1 MLAVEYLTS
10 VIQETQ
16 QIGFVNK
23 FLSVIFQQFIF
34 NTDLKIIQRAAEVF
48 GKLVKMGGEKT
59 LNNCITNSLH
69 TLGTQIA
76 QVIVSDVEEAMKW
89 IKGDNV
95 REIKKFASLLVL
107 KVLLEE
113 VPYLSF
119 NKIFH
124 DKSCFQSIWQLIR

>member
-48 GKLVKMGGEKT
+48 GKLVKMGGE
-59 LNNCITNSLH
+59 NFSIT
-69 TLGTQIA
+69 
-76 QVIVSDVEEAMKW
+76 V
-89 IKGDNV
+89 
-95 REIKKFASLLVL
+95 
-107 KVLLEE
+107 
-113 VPYLSF
+113 
-119 NKIFH
+119 
-124 DKSCFQSIWQLIR
+124 